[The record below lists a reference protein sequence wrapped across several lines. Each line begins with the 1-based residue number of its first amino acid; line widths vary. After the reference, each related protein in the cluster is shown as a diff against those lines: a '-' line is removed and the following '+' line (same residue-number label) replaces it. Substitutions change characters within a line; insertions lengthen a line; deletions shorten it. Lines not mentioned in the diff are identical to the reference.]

1 LSSGPLDGL
10 SMWATS
16 AACSTQRLSSA

>member
-1 LSSGPLDGL
+1 
-10 SMWATS
+10 MWATS